1 MTPKSQYLGSWLTGH
16 TVRLLHC
23 HHRVCSISHIQHS
36 WHRRPYGQRTLPHFI
51 CKPGLTLPPAAPN
64 LSIKHT
70 WRSPMY
76 RPNPSR
82 HRRKSGAFSALW
94 LTLLVLS
101 VGLLGAGA
109 GGVQTSDHSLG
120 VGFSGAFD
128 PVVGAPSSTV
138 LNALPNGERQSSEG
152 TDEGDQAFAANNAF
166 NGTVAELSA
175 PSYDYQSPT
184 PPRLKHPLN
193 QAPRAP
199 PLV

>member
-1 MTPKSQYLGSWLTGH
+1 MSFSTDVTPFTSRAILTA
-16 TVRLLHC
+16 RL
-23 HHRVCSISHIQHS
+23 ISAREFTKPDNCTTPS
-36 WHRRPYGQRTLPHFI
+36 LPHFI

-70 WRSPMY
+70 WRIPMY

-82 HRRKSGAFSALW
+82 HRRKSGAFNALW

-120 VGFSGAFD
+120 VGLSGAFD

-152 TDEGDQAFAANNAF
+152 TDEGDHAFAANNAF

-175 PSYDYQSPT
+175 PSSDYQSPT

-199 PLV
+199 PLL